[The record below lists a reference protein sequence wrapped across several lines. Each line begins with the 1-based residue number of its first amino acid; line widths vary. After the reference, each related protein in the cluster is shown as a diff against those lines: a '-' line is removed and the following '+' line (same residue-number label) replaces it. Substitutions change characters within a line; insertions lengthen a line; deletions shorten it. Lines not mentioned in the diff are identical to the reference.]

1 MRRSFVVAGIAS
13 VLALMVVP
21 ARAAGPQ
28 AGCPPPFEG
37 PLTFQELI
45 ERWPPPPD
53 LPDPIAVLNS
63 FDKNDDDMLCV
74 METVDAVPLPSPIN
88 VIDNVAA
95 T

>member
-1 MRRSFVVAGIAS
+1 MRRSLTAAALLA
-13 VLALMVVP
+13 VLALTAVP

-28 AGCPPPFEG
+28 AGCPPPFQG
-37 PLTFQELI
+37 PLTFEQII

-53 LPDPIAVLNS
+53 FPDPTGVLDS
-63 FDKNDDDMLCV
+63 YDRNDDDRLCV
-74 METVDAVPLPSPIN
+74 MEPPHGPNPAGPIN